1 MSYVWQP
8 ASVSRQHQPT
18 GRVDYNVNTANRL
31 TGSFTRLI
39 LASRPDLLN
48 VDDPIFPGFSET
60 GNQISYRNTGQL
72 TLRSTL
78 SPHIVNEAQCGG
90 AWGPTYFSNADL
102 SCSR

>member
-1 MSYVWQP
+1 
-8 ASVSRQHQPT
+8 
-18 GRVDYNVNTANRL
+18 
-31 TGSFTRLI
+31 
-39 LASRPDLLN
+39 
-48 VDDPIFPGFSET
+48 
-60 GNQISYRNTGQL
+60 L